1 MILKTERL
9 ILRPWY
15 EEDAEDLYKY
25 AKDPDIGPIAG
36 WPPHKSVENSL
47 EIIRNV
53 LAVPET
59 YAVCLK
65 ENNKAIGSIG
75 LHRNDLAERED
86 ELELGYWLGKSFWGQ
101 EIIPEAGR
109 EILRHAFED
118 LKMNAVWC
126 GHYDG
131 NTKSRRVME
140 KLGFVYHHTTHGLKL
155 PLLNEVRTG
164 HATLLT
170 KEKWAEDKKC

>member
-1 MILKTERL
+1 MIFKTERL
-9 ILRPWY
+9 ILRPWN
-15 EEDAEDLYKY
+15 EDDAEDLYKY

-36 WPPHKSVENSL
+36 WPPHKSAEESL

-86 ELELGYWLGKSFWGQ
+86 ELELGYWLGKPFWGQ
-101 EIIPEAGR
+101 GIIPEAGR

-118 LKMNAVWC
+118 LKMNAIWC

-131 NTKSRRVME
+131 NIKSRRVME
-140 KLGFVYHHTTHGLKL
+140 KLGFVYHHTTHGLEL
-155 PLLNEVRTG
+155 PLLKEIRTG

-170 KEKWAEDKKC
+170 KEKWAEDRKC